1 MSISKI
7 YNYTD
12 LSDTE
17 LLKDIASIEKKS
29 EHPIAMAIVNKAIEN
44 KTDCLLILHSICK
57 KGHPLEHD
65 LYSWKWEKFEA
76 LCVYIHSL
84 EVKGKL
90 KSVLSKDLILK

>member
-1 MSISKI
+1 M
-7 YNYTD
+7 N
-12 LSDTE
+12 
-17 LLKDIASIEKKS
+17 KS
-29 EHPIAMAIVNKAIEN
+29 ETLNATLEIDKLIVTIEN

-65 LYSWKWEKFEA
+65 LYSWEWEKFEA

-90 KSVLSKDLILK
+90 KSVLSKDLVLK

>member
-1 MSISKI
+1 MYSFISTLLGNIVTILLSKI
-7 YNYTD
+7 KY
-12 LSDTE
+12 
-17 LLKDIASIEKKS
+17 
-29 EHPIAMAIVNKAIEN
+29 IVNKAIEN

-65 LYSWKWEKFEA
+65 LYSWEWEKFEA